1 MIHPIRALRDMVCL
15 LQRESMSA
23 PVRSVLDFEEK
34 NGARMA
40 NLFRY
45 ALAALIAI
53 PIVFAAQNGREL
65 IINLVALS
73 AYLLFTILHT
83 VLLRRRSS
91 SFMVV
96 FNYLAVLYD
105 YVLISGL
112 IVYYSKLVSPGN
124 FAHAAKNPTLLYF
137 LFPLALTVLQFRL
150 RLLIFALVCLC
161 TFWWSLIAYGVFTG
175 MPLTNDWNEY
185 LLGPAVILS
194 DAITRPVPF
203 VGLALL
209 LSYSIYRSIFMIR
222 RIGDL
227 ESRRASLARFFSPDV
242 VEELSSTD
250 SNLSPGVRQRVTIL
264 FMDIRNFTKM
274 SEGMDSA
281 DLAAFL
287 TDFRDRMIAAIF
299 EHGGTIDKF
308 VGDAIMAT
316 FGTPRPSPVA
326 GLDARNA
333 VQAGLAMKRALAD
346 LNRDRE
352 RKGLPLIGIGIGIHT
367 GEVFCGTIGSEGR
380 VEYTVI
386 GDAVNTASRIES
398 MCKFL
403 KVDFLISEAVFED
416 QQGAVR
422 TVKMPL
428 VRVKGKE
435 FPVATYQVLE

>member
-1 MIHPIRALRDMVCL
+1 
-15 LQRESMSA
+15 
-23 PVRSVLDFEEK
+23 
-34 NGARMA
+34 
-40 NLFRY
+40 
-45 ALAALIAI
+45 
-53 PIVFAAQNGREL
+53 
-65 IINLVALS
+65 
-73 AYLLFTILHT
+73 
-83 VLLRRRSS
+83 
-91 SFMVV
+91 
-96 FNYLAVLYD
+96 
-105 YVLISGL
+105 
-112 IVYYSKLVSPGN
+112 
-124 FAHAAKNPTLLYF
+124 
-137 LFPLALTVLQFRL
+137 
-150 RLLIFALVCLC
+150 
-161 TFWWSLIAYGVFTG
+161 
-175 MPLTNDWNEY
+175 
-185 LLGPAVILS
+185 
-194 DAITRPVPF
+194 
-203 VGLALL
+203 
-209 LSYSIYRSIFMIR
+209 
-222 RIGDL
+222 
-227 ESRRASLARFFSPDV
+227 
-242 VEELSSTD
+242 LSSTD

-428 VRVKGKE
+428 VRVMGKE